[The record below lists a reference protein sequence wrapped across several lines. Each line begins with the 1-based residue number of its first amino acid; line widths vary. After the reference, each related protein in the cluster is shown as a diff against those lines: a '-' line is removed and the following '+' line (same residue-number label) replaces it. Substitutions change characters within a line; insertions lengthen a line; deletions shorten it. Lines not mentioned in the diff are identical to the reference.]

1 MILNIQQTKHDLKNA
16 YQITSG
22 GKLLYSACASNLHK
36 LGDLTIC
43 DKNGQSLCTLSRT
56 VKLQELLIP
65 SILTILSI
73 EKKNDFYQ
81 LSGALNGTCYHQFK
95 GFSTSEYHIQTD
107 VSSLVIHPLYHGS
120 RELFLVFTTDEE
132 QIALIERHT
141 TVVNQKDAY
150 TLYLTERYDHTALL
164 LSAWILLYDHQ
175 NYGDQ
180 REVSAGI
187 SKTWSWSLPGA
198 KGRKLYNPKWGQDEF
213 QEQAPKPLFLNSSD
227 T

>member
-1 MILNIQQTKHDLKNA
+1 MILKVQQTKHDLKNA

-36 LGDLTIC
+36 LGDLTIY
-43 DKNGQSLCTLSRT
+43 DKNGQCLCTLSRT
-56 VKLQELLIP
+56 VKMQELLIP
-65 SILTILSI
+65 DLLTVFPI
-73 EKKNDFYQ
+73 EKTKDFYQ
-81 LSGALNGTCYHQFK
+81 LEGALSGTFYHRIK
-95 GFSTSEYHIQTD
+95 GLSVSEYHIQTD
-107 VSSLVIHPLYHGS
+107 ISSLVIHPLYHGS
-120 RELFLVFTTDEE
+120 RELFLVFTADEE

-150 TLYLTERYDHTALL
+150 TLYLTERYEHTALL

-187 SKTWSWSLPGA
+187 SKTWSWSMPGA

-213 QEQAPKPLFLNSSD
+213 QEQAPKPLFSNNSD